1 MGRAITVLILLVI
14 CCPSLADQN
23 ERFVEV
29 SECCL
34 PGKTR
39 IYDLQTVHMIQPG
52 RFTILSTEIDDG
64 DLMSLELKVLDTLR
78 RSYCKRPDGKY
89 PPPTE
94 LFTLGEPDLP
104 IASIEIESKSG
115 INNGIKYDWKKA
127 SWKYP
132 NKKFAIEDQRY
143 GEFSPVEGFLVCK
156 DRDRDEWE
164 LFREQQKSITDGQ
177 RNKEVFDCKR
187 ALWGYLGLV
196 DIDPARINVDKVR
209 PHTLGDALY
218 RKVCQK
224 VTHQTPYQSE

>member
-1 MGRAITVLILLVI
+1 MKLASLLIFLFALVV
-14 CCPSLADQN
+14 CWPSLADQN

-78 RSYCKRPDGKY
+78 VYCKRPDGKY
-89 PPPTE
+89 PPPTN

-132 NKKFAIEDQRY
+132 YKKFAIEDQKY
-143 GEFSPVEGFLVCK
+143 GEFSPARGFLVCK
-156 DRDRDEWE
+156 NRDRDEWE
-164 LFREQQKSITDGQ
+164 LFREQRKSITDGQ

-187 ALWGYLGLV
+187 APSGAILDWRTSIQRKSMSIKSRRTHSV
-196 DIDPARINVDKVR
+196 MRSIARSAKR
-209 PHTLGDALY
+209 
-218 RKVCQK
+218 
-224 VTHQTPYQSE
+224 